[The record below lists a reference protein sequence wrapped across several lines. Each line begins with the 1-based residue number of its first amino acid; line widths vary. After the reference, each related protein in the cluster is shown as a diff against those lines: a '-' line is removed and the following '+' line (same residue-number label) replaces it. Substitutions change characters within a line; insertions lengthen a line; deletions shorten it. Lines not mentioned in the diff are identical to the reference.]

1 MCGKRTHTT
10 GLNRIL
16 AQSYGAKASFS
27 ITYPVGTCIQ
37 LLLTMIQN
45 AESVVPNAT
54 MAVENK

>member
-16 AQSYGAKASFS
+16 TQSSGAKAPFS

-45 AESVVPNAT
+45 AERVVPNAT